1 MRTKAANPSKFEKGI
16 RVPEALCAYN
26 LTTQSFLGMNVSRAD
41 TMWSRL
47 RGLLGRRRLQA
58 DEGMWMVPSQGVHT
72 IGLLFAI
79 DIIYLDAEMRVIH
92 LIEHLSP
99 FRIAPVKTGA
109 QTVLEL
115 PVRTIYA
122 SRTKLGDKLLIC
134 EPDRMDVCVAQAV

>member
-1 MRTKAANPSKFEKGI
+1 M
-16 RVPEALCAYN
+16 PEALCAYN
-26 LTTQSFLGMNVSRAD
+26 LTAQSFLGMNVSRAD

-58 DEGMWMVPSQGVHT
+58 DEGLWMVPSQGIHT

-79 DIIYLDAEMRVIH
+79 DLVYLDADLRVIH
-92 LIEHLSP
+92 LIEHLGP
-99 FRIAPVKTGA
+99 FRVAPVKTGA

-122 SRTKLGDKLLIC
+122 SRTKVGDKLLIC
-134 EPDRMDVCVAQAV
+134 VPERMDSCVGQ

>member
-1 MRTKAANPSKFEKGI
+1 M
-16 RVPEALCAYN
+16 PEALCAYN
-26 LTTQSFLGMNVSRAD
+26 LTAQSFLGMNVSRAD

-58 DEGMWMVPSQGVHT
+58 DEGLWMVPSQGIHT

-79 DIIYLDAEMRVIH
+79 DLVYLDADLRVIH
-92 LIEHLSP
+92 AIEHLSP

-122 SRTKLGDKLLIC
+122 SRTKVGDKLVIC
-134 EPDRMDVCVAQAV
+134 LPELMESYVGQ